1 MAQKALVLL
10 ASNPGVNI
18 SLRKIAA
25 QAFKENIDKHGTLL
39 TRPEVLAQ
47 YDLYNRS
54 LGLDDATIDV
64 LGFILDAMEARVS
77 AQPAA
82 NGDSGE

>member
-1 MAQKALVLL
+1 M
-10 ASNPGVNI
+10 
-18 SLRKIAA
+18 
-25 QAFKENIDKHGTLL
+25 
-39 TRPEVLAQ
+39 LAQ
-47 YDLYNRS
+47 YDLNIRS